1 MNESINEEGWG
12 SDHACG
18 RVDSSR
24 KGGLTLS
31 KAPTD
36 AESAAEAS
44 TTTLGLPLLRLQF
57 SIHWVA
63 SCAPLLGGF
72 ALAGEGPIARPVLL
86 PTPLGSDLR
95 LCPRARGI
103 ALACVFDAMVAIIMP
118 SCLASSRYTLSS
130 SCRPLGY
137 GETLSRARPATAS
150 VFLSSP
156 PPSHLSCSSAWPSK
170 RPDFHDL
177 GLKGGGNARSIF
189 PGTFPSGKYQLFC
202 TKTVNSR

>member
-1 MNESINEEGWG
+1 M
-12 SDHACG
+12 
-18 RVDSSR
+18 
-24 KGGLTLS
+24 S

-150 VFLSSP
+150 VFLFSPPPP

-177 GLKGGGNARSIF
+177 GLKEVETHAPFSPELFHRKHINFSI
-189 PGTFPSGKYQLFC
+189 GKTFVHMC
-202 TKTVNSR
+202 TQVNSR